1 MPKNIPNQLSASCNI
16 VQAAFLVKEKTFYF
30 IASTAALTTSQNLIA
45 QILIISQSSLDLEI
59 LTLDI
64 ENLDILTD

>member
-16 VQAAFLVKEKTFYF
+16 VQTVFLVKEKKFYF
-30 IASTAALTTSQNLIA
+30 IVSAAALTASQNLIG
-45 QILIISQSSLDLEI
+45 QILIISQSSLGLEI